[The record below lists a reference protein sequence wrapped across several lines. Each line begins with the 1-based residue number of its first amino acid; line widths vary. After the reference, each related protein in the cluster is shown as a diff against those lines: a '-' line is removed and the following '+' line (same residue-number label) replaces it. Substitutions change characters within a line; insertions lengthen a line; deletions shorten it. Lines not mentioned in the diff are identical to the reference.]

1 MDLGL
6 VIYPGAWNKE
16 MVYFAVVLSLDVS
29 VEGGVAAIEFSAGAN
44 VVFFAFVLKIILK
57 HLVVRLLVVVE
68 LLAGGIHRWKW
79 AIDLNSGD

>member
-16 MVYFAVVLSLDVS
+16 MVYFAVVFSLDVS
-29 VEGGVAAIEFSAGAN
+29 VEGGVAAIGFSAGAN
-44 VVFFAFVLKIILK
+44 VVFFAFVLKIILE
-57 HLVVRLLVVVE
+57 HLVVRQLVVVE

-79 AIDLNSGD
+79 AIDLNSGE